1 MKKVQ
6 YRTDRKINSTE
17 NNGYAEGLRDE
28 QLVSKDLLDTEI
40 PDSDIL
46 PQAINETGE
55 EVREVYNEEGYT
67 NRPGL

>member
-6 YRTDRKINSTE
+6 YRADRKINSTE
-17 NNGYAEGLRDE
+17 NNGYAAGVRDE
-28 QLVSKDLLDTEI
+28 QLVTKDLIDTEI
-40 PDSDIL
+40 PDTDIL

-55 EVREVYNEEGYT
+55 EMREVYNEEGFT